1 MPEQIYAKPAEE
13 MLWPGH
19 SFCPGCA
26 EPVLLR
32 QVLSVLAEDPSTSLG
47 ESKKKIIIFVTPASC
62 KSVCASFE
70 ANAEKVF
77 DMASLFMSAPDRA
90 TGLRMALDCYGIQ
103 DALVV
108 PWMGDG
114 AAFDIGF
121 GSLSAAATRNENILV
136 FCHDNEAYMNTG
148 IQQSGSTP
156 REAWTTVT
164 TEGKKDAK
172 KDIVRILADHGVPYV
187 ATAAVAF
194 LDDLREK
201 VRKAK
206 DIQGFRFIHLFTPC
220 PTGWR
225 LSENLS
231 IEISRLAVASRVF
244 PLYEVFGGKKYV
256 INKMP
261 DKIPVD
267 DYLRLQGRFRH
278 LIKEKISEIQKSVD
292 SQMDYLKKLSLIKSQ
307 A

>member
-1 MPEQIYAKPAEE
+1 MAEKIYEAPAAE

-26 EPVLLR
+26 EPATLR
-32 QVLSVLAEDPSTSLG
+32 QVLGVLAEG
-47 ESKKKIIIFVTPASC
+47 NENGKRIIILVTSASC

-90 TGLRMALDCYGIQ
+90 SGVRMALDWYEADKQ

-114 AAFDIGF
+114 AADIGF
-121 GSLSAAATRNENILV
+121 SSLSAAAARNENILA

-156 REAWTTVT
+156 KEAWTTVT
-164 TEGKKDAK
+164 TEGKQYAK
-172 KDIVRILADHGVPYV
+172 KDIVKILANHGIPYA
-187 ATAAVAF
+187 ATATVAF
-194 LDDLREK
+194 LDDLRKK

-206 DIQGFRFIHLFTPC
+206 AMQGFRFIHLLTPC

-225 LSENLS
+225 LPQNLS
-231 IEISRLAVASRVF
+231 IEISRLAVATRVF
-244 PLYEVFGGKKYV
+244 PLYEVFNGKKYV
-256 INKMP
+256 INQMP
-261 DKIPVD
+261 SPKPVQ
-267 DYLRLQGRFRH
+267 DYLKAQGRFSH
-278 LIKEKISEIQKSVD
+278 LTPEKIVEMQNNIDLEMKC
-292 SQMDYLKKLSLIKSQ
+292 LKKLAKLFK
-307 A
+307 